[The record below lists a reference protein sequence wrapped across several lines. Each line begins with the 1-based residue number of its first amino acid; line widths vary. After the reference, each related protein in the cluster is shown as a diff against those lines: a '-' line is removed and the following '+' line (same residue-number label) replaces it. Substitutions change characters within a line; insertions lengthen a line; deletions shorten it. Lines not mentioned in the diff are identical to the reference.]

1 MLPRSLQCG
10 ESKHSSG
17 IMFQEPDI
25 DLIDPR
31 EEHQFYGGEK
41 FDYNGFYNDLES
53 DPLLLLL
60 REANTSATPF
70 VTLETPEYER
80 WEGFIKSPSSFSS
93 SYMAVHR
100 APPLHSLLIERNW
113 LDVFVG

>member
-1 MLPRSLQCG
+1 
-10 ESKHSSG
+10 
-17 IMFQEPDI
+17 MFQEPDI

-60 REANTSATPF
+60 REELQGVEHKVVEVLHLFAVDARSALVQRTRYELLHAMRSRYG
-70 VTLETPEYER
+70 LE
-80 WEGFIKSPSSFSS
+80 
-93 SYMAVHR
+93 
-100 APPLHSLLIERNW
+100 
-113 LDVFVG
+113 

>member
-1 MLPRSLQCG
+1 MG
-10 ESKHSSG
+10 
-17 IMFQEPDI
+17 PDI

-93 SYMAVHR
+93 SSGVIRKRCVM
-100 APPLHSLLIERNW
+100 IEQSSAKARHAYAERR
-113 LDVFVG
+113 LT

>member
-1 MLPRSLQCG
+1 MLPCSLQCG
-10 ESKHSSG
+10 ESTHSSG
-17 IMFQEPDI
+17 ITFQEPDI
-25 DLIDPR
+25 DLIEPQ
-31 EEHQFYGGEK
+31 EPHQFYGGEK

-70 VTLETPEYER
+70 VTLETPEYEC
-80 WEGFIKSPSSFSS
+80 WEGFAGN